1 MHHRKRSITEDL
13 PRLRQ
18 FQFPALIAEQFG
30 MVMLLQ
36 ETDML
41 GYRRLGNIQFSEA
54 LVKFMNWQTVR
65 NVSIL
70 KSSMTVL
77 PFSHRR

>member
-1 MHHRKRSITEDL
+1 
-13 PRLRQ
+13 
-18 FQFPALIAEQFG
+18 
-30 MVMLLQ
+30 MVMFLQ
-36 ETDML
+36 KTDML
-41 GYRRLGNIQFSEA
+41 VIFSFSEA